1 MFKCFSW
8 GGMSV
13 MLPMYS
19 YWYLVAW
26 DFIPALLCAA
36 PFTILTVLIVCI
48 LVIRNIEFT
57 I

>member
-36 PFTILTVLIVCI
+36 PFTILTVLITCI

-57 I
+57 T